1 MVGAVA
7 AAPALA
13 PVGPGVDVADEGVEA
28 PGLPE
33 PLGSAI
39 ASLEAALDAVLAT
52 DPDAVPGRGAELVA
66 SALHAVAERA
76 TAGVTGLLPRI
87 ERDGRWALDGDATYA
102 RWVARQLGLSVGAAR
117 ARVRVARALH
127 DHLPRTLDAARSG
140 QVGSEAAATLGRAA
154 SSDARRAVLADPDHG
169 CNEAFLLDQ
178 ARALAVDDLRAVL
191 RVWSH
196 RADPDSDERGFT
208 EAAEREHLSL
218 SRLPDGYHLD
228 GMLTVEHGQQLSTAL
243 AAVTPVPAAG
253 DPRSATQRRAQA
265 LADLARAVLEHHP
278 VGAGRVARP
287 QVNVHVDHATL
298 ARLVEEALARD
309 AGPAGTDAGGGARP
323 GDPEAAGAA
332 GFTPED
338 LRRGAFFEDGTVVPR
353 VVLDR
358 LACDGELSRILFG
371 PDGEVLD
378 VGRSRR
384 IFSGPVRAAVVARD
398 GHCAFDGCTAP
409 PSISEVH
416 HVRHWA
422 RDGGLTEPQN
432 GVLLCYH
439 HHELVH
445 RLALGVSRADGT
457 WRFTDRHGTVLRR

>member
-1 MVGAVA
+1 MTAVA
-7 AAPALA
+7 VAPRLAPAGA
-13 PVGPGVDVADEGVEA
+13 GTGSGVDDEGPGGDGAA
-28 PGLPE
+28 TLPG
-33 PLGSAI
+33 PLGSAV
-39 ASLEAALDAVLAT
+39 AALHDALDTLLAV
-52 DPDAVPGRGAELVA
+52 DPDDVPGRGAERIA
-66 SALHAVAERA
+66 SVLHSVAERA
-76 TAGVTGLLPRI
+76 AAGVTGLLPRI

-117 ARVRVARALH
+117 TRVRVARALH
-127 DHLPRTLDAARSG
+127 DHLPRTLEAALSG
-140 QVGSEAAATLGRAA
+140 EVGSEAASTLGRAA
-154 SSDARRAVLADPDHG
+154 TSDARRAVLADPEHG

-178 ARALAVDDLRAVL
+178 ARVLAVDDLRAVL

-196 RADPDSDERGFT
+196 RADPESDERGFR
-208 EAAEREHLSL
+208 EAAEREHLTL

-243 AAVTPVPAAG
+243 AAVTPVPAAS
-253 DPRSATQRRAQA
+253 DTRSAAQRRAQA
-265 LADLARAVLEHHP
+265 LADLARTVLEHHP

-287 QVNVHVDHATL
+287 RVAVHVDHGTL
-298 ARLVEEALARD
+298 ARLVAESLARE
-309 AGPAGTDAGGGARP
+309 AGTANGGDGVPARF
-323 GDPEAAGAA
+323 A
-332 GFTPED
+332 PED

-353 VVLDR
+353 AVLDR
-358 LACDGELSRILFG
+358 LACDGELHRILFG

-422 RDGGLTEPQN
+422 RDGGRTEPDN

-445 RLALGVSRADGT
+445 RLALGIARVDGA
-457 WRFTDRHGTVLRR
+457 WQFADRHGTVLRR